1 MMTELEKHEKFVK
14 VQNLAIDGFIC
25 QKDEALIQAVRFI
38 AKHLAN
44 KYADVNAKLA
54 CDFVQL
60 DCIAHELELEVTTDE
75 DD

>member
-1 MMTELEKHEKFVK
+1 MTELEKHEKFVK
-14 VQNLAIDGFIC
+14 LQNLAIDGFIR

-54 CDFVQL
+54 CDFLQL
-60 DCIAHELELEVTTDE
+60 DCIAHELEVTTDE
-75 DD
+75 DE